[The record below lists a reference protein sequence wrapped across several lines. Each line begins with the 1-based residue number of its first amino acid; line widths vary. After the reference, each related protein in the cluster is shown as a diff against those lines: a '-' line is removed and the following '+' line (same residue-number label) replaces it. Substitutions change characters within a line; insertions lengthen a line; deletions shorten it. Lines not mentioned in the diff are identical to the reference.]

1 MMEFEEFA
9 KAVLTAVREKA
20 DGAFSAWI
28 TTITKNNGV
37 KMTGISTVSPG
48 SDIGPCVYLESYY
61 EEYRHG
67 CMTLGEAAADVYRQ
81 FMEHGN
87 DFKDISVADFLRW
100 ETIRHHIYAKLIN
113 ADMNREMLG
122 MIPHRLFLDLAVVYY
137 VKVGGLEEN
146 AGMMS
151 MIIRNNYMEM
161 WGQDEESLYQ
171 MAVSNMRRDG
181 EAVFKRMEDILK
193 GIMPDGGE
201 IFADMDL
208 GVKMYVLTNRSR
220 HLGAAELLDRETLR
234 GISEKLSGDFIVL
247 PSSIHETIILPAD
260 DEPDYPGL
268 KSMVCTVNATEISG
282 DERLSDHVYRFDRKA
297 GRLEIAA

>member
-67 CMTLGEAAADVYRQ
+67 CMTLGEVAADVYMQ
-81 FMEHGN
+81 VMECGN
-87 DFKDISVADFLRW
+87 DCKDISLADFLRW
-100 ETIRHHIYAKLIN
+100 ETIKHHVYAKLIN

-122 MIPHRLFLDLAVVYY
+122 MIPHRFFLDLAVVYY
-137 VKVGGLEEN
+137 VKLGEMEGN

-161 WGQDEESLYQ
+161 WEQDEESLYQ
-171 MAVSNMRRDG
+171 MAAANMRRNG
-181 EAVFKRMEDILK
+181 GAVLKRMEDILK
-193 GIMPDGGE
+193 GMMPEGE
-201 IFADMDL
+201 TLFADMDL
-208 GVKMYVLTNRSR
+208 GVKMYVLTNQSR
-220 HLGAAELLDRETLR
+220 YLGAAELLDAETLR
-234 GISEKLSGDFIVL
+234 GISEKLSGDFVVL
-247 PSSIHETIILPAD
+247 PSSIHETIIIPSD
-260 DEPDYPGL
+260 GEPDYQGL
-268 KSMVCTVNATEISG
+268 KSMVCTVNATEIRK
-282 DERLSDHVYRFDRKA
+282 DERLSDHVYRFDRKV
-297 GRLEIAA
+297 GRLEMAA